1 MKKTILVPLLLTAT
15 IGISEP
21 LIFKSTINDKFL
33 ISKQEQIISKNAKQS
48 FNPTAPSFTKNIN
61 WDNNIDVETGGTWSA
76 DYTEKVESPYYYINI
91 LDYASSWSDFKNK
104 YSQIRIDY
112 EGYVDHSMADMVDY
126 NAYHYINLS
135 QISANE
141 KTSQIFNSYAGYTQN
156 EGQGWTEVRYQL
168 ENNQLKIDF
177 LVYAYAGNG
186 WNSMNTW
193 AKTWLKVNSLF
204 FNTSFSFSEMK
215 DNLTK
220 ELNKELS
227 YYSNIDNN
235 PQSANNWN
243 QIKTEMD
250 SKIRKALNDN
260 NDTQGWIEFLNP
272 NYQLEKRNNNYYL
285 KTSFNIENYQN
296 GSSEIWEFKTPLNF
310 NSDYNIAN
318 AKNRIENE
326 LKQTI
331 IYQSDTSTNILDKTN
346 WNAIKTILDNKIFN
360 VLSKKGSIIEWKKL
374 IKPNYALITENNNY
388 YLKTSFNIF
397 NHLTEQWENW
407 VFKTKLNFSLSAK
420 YWKSKIQERILIT
433 PGKISDE
440 KGIEMINDVEEVI
453 NNGEGKENK
462 YNKGIIKYHTTTFF
476 QYIEPKEN
484 NNDPDYDIVK
494 INGVNLN
501 AVNGLYTY
509 TFDDKEKVNKYEI
522 EIIHRP
528 NPKIDGDIGGN
539 FKLTIL
545 IETIT
550 PSLQLKLMGWGPK
563 NIDYEKL
570 TNEFIKDPSNENKSI
585 KNPNY
590 DKEINKETGTKK
602 QLIWIRHQSNSP
614 FPLDPIDKDGNLI
627 KTSNIN
633 DYDIGYLAEASAVGA
648 GFENFY
654 NNDNIEKVIRYL
666 SNEKLNTKFEN
677 GYQLEKSKTGDV
689 NTSAGWFHFII
700 QQKRFNDLNGN
711 TQTPF
716 YQHKFIYVDKNKSS
730 NYGYFLNSI
739 DSQDAGDFWNT
750 TQGRHLKN
758 YMINYKKWNTDND
771 LAKLNYEA
779 VLSYWRDYVS
789 DIRNHLAVNES
800 INNFKALNDLNI
812 SALKM
817 NVKDIKTIKDKINK
831 YVWQEINKLS
841 LLATINKDYIIQI
854 YKNSQWQKLTDDDL
868 NQLITNQQEQ
878 TKAIT
883 IKIKAL
889 NTSMF
894 LIGETNQFKVINN
907 LNYDESKVIDLSK
920 IKYKNQEYNFKDKT
934 KDNIFNNYIME
945 YIKQGFKINKL
956 DEILKQDIDYQI
968 SLQGVNG
975 GKININDNELQEFM
989 KKIQEN
995 KYSELKITIY
1005 ALDDSLKVIGNIS
1018 YKLIN
1023 NPITENAPSK
1033 PNEIPPTEGIIPNI
1047 PNKPMNPNN
1056 PNGNNGNGDNNN
1068 PNKPEKPNKP
1078 MNPNHNENNE
1088 SGWKKFFKKPVNL
1101 FFMTLI
1107 SCGIVGGFI
1116 TWIIIKNQLNKKIG
1130 GKIDKKSKNKKKIKK
1145 Q

>member
-1 MKKTILVPLLLTAT
+1 MKKIILSCLLTSL
-15 IGISEP
+15 IGVSEP
-21 LIFKSTINDKFL
+21 LIVKSSINDNFL
-33 ISKQEQIISKNAKQS
+33 FLKQEQVISKNAKKS

-61 WDNNIDVETGGTWSA
+61 WNDDIDVETGGTWGG
-76 DYTEKVESPYYYINI
+76 DYTQKVESSYYYVNI
-91 LDYASSWSDFKNK
+91 LDYASSWNDFKNK
-104 YSQIRIDY
+104 YKQIKIDF
-112 EGYVDHSMADMVDY
+112 EGYVAHNQAATANY
-126 NAYHYINLS
+126 NAYHYINLN
-135 QISANE
+135 QISSTA
-141 KTSQIFNSYAGYTQN
+141 KTSRLFYHYQGYTQN
-156 EGQGWTEVRYQL
+156 EEWGWADVRYQL
-168 ENNQLKIDF
+168 ENNQIKIDF
-177 LVYAYAGNG
+177 LVYARAKNG

-193 AKTWLKVNSLF
+193 AKTWLKVNELI
-204 FNTSFSFSEMK
+204 FNTSFSFNDMK
-215 DNLTK
+215 SNLTR
-220 ELNKELS
+220 ELNKEIN
-227 YYSNIDNN
+227 YYSNINNN
-235 PQSANNWN
+235 PQSSYNWN
-243 QIKTEMD
+243 QIKTQMD
-250 SKIRKALNDN
+250 HKIKKALNDN
-260 NDTQGWIEFLNP
+260 NDIQGWIEFLNP
-272 NYQLEKRNNNYYL
+272 NYQLEKRINGYFIKTLINIHNNQSSNY
-285 KTSFNIENYQN
+285 EM
-296 GSSEIWEFKTPLNF
+296 WEFKTPLNF
-310 NSDYNIAN
+310 DSDYNIAN

-326 LKQTI
+326 LRQTI
-331 IYQSDTSTNILDKTN
+331 IYQSDTSTNILDENN
-346 WNAIKTILDNKIFN
+346 WDAIKTILDNKIFS
-360 VLSKKGSIIEWKKL
+360 VLIKNGNIMEWKK
-374 IKPNYALITENNNY
+374 IINPNYALITENNNY

-397 NHLTEQWENW
+397 NYLTEQWENW

-420 YWKSKIQERILIT
+420 YWKSKLQERILIT

-440 KGIEMINDVEEVI
+440 NGVAMINDIEEVI

-494 INGVNLN
+494 INGINLN

-528 NPKIDGDIGGN
+528 NPKIDGDVGGN

-570 TNEFIKDPSNENKSI
+570 TSEFIKDPSNENKTI

-590 DKEINKETGTKK
+590 DQEINKETGTKK
-602 QLIWIRHQSNSP
+602 QLIWVRHQSNTP
-614 FPLDPIDKDGNLI
+614 FPLDPVDRDGNLI
-627 KTSNIN
+627 KSSNIN

-666 SNEKLNTKFEN
+666 SNENLETKFEN
-677 GYQLEKSKTGDV
+677 GYKLEKNKTGDV

-730 NYGYFLNSI
+730 NYGYFLNSVNNQNA
-739 DSQDAGDFWNT
+739 SDFWNT
-750 TQGRHLKN
+750 TQGKHLKN
-758 YMINYKKWNTDND
+758 YMINYKKWNSDND
-771 LAKLNYEA
+771 LLKLTYEA

-800 INNFKALNDLNI
+800 INNFKSLNDLNI

-817 NVKDIKTIKDKINK
+817 NAKDMKTIRNKIENF
-831 YVWQEINKLS
+831 VWKEINKLS

-854 YKNSQWQKLTDDDL
+854 YKNNQWQKLTDDDL

-878 TKAIT
+878 TKEIML
-883 IKIKAL
+883 KIKAL
-889 NTSMF
+889 NTSML

-907 LNYDESKVIDLSK
+907 LNYDENKVIDLSK
-920 IKYKNQEYNFKDKT
+920 IKYQNQEYNFKYKT
-934 KDNIFNNYIME
+934 KDDILNNYIME

-968 SLQGVNG
+968 SLQGLNG
-975 GKININDNELQEFM
+975 KNININDNELQEFM

-1005 ALDDSLKVIGNIS
+1005 ALDNSLKAVGNVS

-1023 NPITENAPSK
+1023 NPITENAPNK
-1033 PNEIPPTEGIIPNI
+1033 PNEIPPTEGIIPNT
-1047 PNKPMNPNN
+1047 PNN
-1056 PNGNNGNGDNNN
+1056 PNGNNENNGNEENNN
-1068 PNKPEKPNKP
+1068 PNKPEKPNKQP
-1078 MNPNHNENNE
+1078 DPNKHNKNNE
-1088 SGWKKFFKKPVNL
+1088 SGWKKFFKKPANL

-1130 GKIDKKSKNKKKIKK
+1130 GKKLKKIKAITK
-1145 Q
+1145 EKNR